1 MGITE
6 ILRRIWL
13 FSANKIKSSESFSKQ
28 PTQLI
33 FKLNSSLQHINVT
46 LSFYKLWI
54 LILDHPDTGQIWK
67 ESFDCEPMP
76 SSWRFVLPVVCFTFF
91 IILMTYLCE
100 PWILPYFFPTKVQET
115 VALGEFENRDF
126 APFSPCFLM
135 CFCLWFAVQVV
146 FKLVWIKL
154 ILVWK

>member
-1 MGITE
+1 MLTNTQITSVHCSKYSSHYHFPISE
-6 ILRRIWL
+6 
-13 FSANKIKSSESFSKQ
+13 FSF
-28 PTQLI
+28 
-33 FKLNSSLQHINVT
+33 
-46 LSFYKLWI
+46 
-54 LILDHPDTGQIWK
+54 LDHCDTGQIWK

-126 APFSPCFLM
+126 APFFPCFLM

-146 FKLVWIKL
+146 FNLVWIKL
-154 ILVWK
+154 ILVWKSALSKV

>member
-1 MGITE
+1 MSWA
-6 ILRRIWL
+6 LV
-13 FSANKIKSSESFSKQ
+13 NK
-28 PTQLI
+28 
-33 FKLNSSLQHINVT
+33 KLNSLSNSTHQSSLQHKIVT
-46 LSFYKLWI
+46 LSFPNSEFSF
-54 LILDHPDTGQIWK
+54 LDHHDVGQIWK

-126 APFSPCFLM
+126 APFFPAF
-135 CFCLWFAVQVV
+135 
-146 FKLVWIKL
+146 
-154 ILVWK
+154 

>member
-6 ILRRIWL
+6 ILWRIWL

-33 FKLNSSLQHINVT
+33 IAAHNCHTIIFQTLNSH
-46 LSFYKLWI
+46 F
-54 LILDHPDTGQIWK
+54 LDHCDAGQIWK

-126 APFSPCFLM
+126 APFFPAF
-135 CFCLWFAVQVV
+135 
-146 FKLVWIKL
+146 
-154 ILVWK
+154 